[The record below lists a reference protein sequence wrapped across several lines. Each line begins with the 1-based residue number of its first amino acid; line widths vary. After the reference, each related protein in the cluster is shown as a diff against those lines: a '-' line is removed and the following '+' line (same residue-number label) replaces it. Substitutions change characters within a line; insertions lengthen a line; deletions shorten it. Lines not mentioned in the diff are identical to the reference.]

1 MIKMT
6 LNNEEIRGRIPR
18 TATKEIKVTTGDY
31 WNINVVDI
39 RWYENEKHTRKG
51 IRINMSELEHLHNIL
66 GVILDG
72 ECKRNRENNT
82 TE

>member
-1 MIKMT
+1 MT

-18 TATKEIKVTTGDY
+18 TATKEVKVITGDY
-31 WNINVVDI
+31 WNIKVVDI
-39 RWYENEKHTRKG
+39 RWFENNRHTRKG
-51 IRINMSELEHLHNIL
+51 IRINMDELEHLHNIL

-72 ECKRNRENNT
+72 EHKRNRKENQ